1 MEKYLREQ
9 MPEII
14 AGWSED
20 RIKKRSY
27 ALCHDPRLQ
36 ANFDQKGHALGG
48 SEVKVLAMKYS
59 RRQCAD
65 VADGT
70 WVSVCPCATLGG
82 LLLFISLVVK
92 GNFEVDEDLPD
103 TLWGD
108 ETVLAPPRRST

>member
-48 SEVKVLAMKYS
+48 SEVKVLAMKL
-59 RRQCAD
+59 RRCQDRRCSGSDD
-65 VADGT
+65 VVEKGVCIHRQPT
-70 WVSVCPCATLGG
+70 GCILYPCSSFWYQSLSLTSVRARARGSVFYYML
-82 LLLFISLVVK
+82 
-92 GNFEVDEDLPD
+92 
-103 TLWGD
+103 
-108 ETVLAPPRRST
+108 